1 MDLQAQDRVHRI
13 GQTKPVLIYRLTT
26 TLTVESLMLDKAA
39 RKRRLEQLVISRT
52 KFKGRRQ
59 LLGEVEEAFD
69 EELIKEDA
77 KLMFGRAGDTLELS
91 QEEIG
96 RLMDRG
102 AHVFAA
108 EATSARGR
116 IRVVEEHHSAMD
128 DVLASSQQQ
137 F

>member
-1 MDLQAQDRVHRI
+1 
-13 GQTKPVLIYRLTT
+13 
-26 TLTVESLMLDKAA
+26 MLDKAA

-77 KLMFGRAGDTLELS
+77 KLMFGRAGDTLELG
-91 QEEIG
+91 EDEIEK
-96 RLMDRG
+96 LMDRS
-102 AHVFAA
+102 AHVFVA
-108 EATSARGR
+108 ETTSAKGR

-128 DVLASSQQQ
+128 DLLASSQQHQ
-137 F
+137 QQQQI